1 MGFSFVEKKF
11 KEFEVD
17 VVMGGGDGGWRQVW
31 CVGVVMGRCEGK
43 WSCDGFWF
51 AKKKFKEFEVDTVM
65 GGGGDGWW
73 RVWVCWLWFNGVFYN
88 GWVNWYES
96 KIILIR

>member
-17 VVMGGGDGGWRQVW
+17 V
-31 CVGVVMGRCEGK
+31 
-43 WSCDGFWF
+43 
-51 AKKKFKEFEVDTVM
+51 VM